1 MPKYTFLNKETEQV
15 EEFYFG
21 IQSYDQFVKDNP
33 HLERYFEQGTGFA
46 MGDSVRLGIRKNDD
60 GFREVVSKIA
70 KANYK
75 SNLADRLS
83 RK

>member
-1 MPKYTFLNKETEQV
+1 MPKYTFLNKDTEQI
-15 EEFYFG
+15 EEFFFG
-21 IQSYDQFVKDNP
+21 IHTYDQFIKDNP
-33 HLERYFEQGTGFA
+33 HLERFFEQGTGFA

-70 KANYK
+70 SANYK

>member
-1 MPKYTFLNKETEQV
+1 MPKYTFLNKDTEEV
-15 EEFYFG
+15 EEYYFN
-21 IQSYDQFVKDNP
+21 ISSYDQFLTDNP

-46 MGDSVRLGIRKNDD
+46 MGDSVRLGIRRNDD

>member
-1 MPKYTFLNKETEQV
+1 MPKYTFLNKDTEEV
-15 EEFYFG
+15 EEYYFN
-21 IQSYDQFVKDNP
+21 ISVYDQFLKDNP
-33 HLERYFEQGTGFA
+33 RLERFFEQGAGFA

-70 KANYK
+70 SANYK

>member
-1 MPKYTFLNKETEQV
+1 MPKYTFLNKETDQI
-15 EEFYFG
+15 EEYYFN
-21 IQSYDQFVKDNP
+21 ISSYDQFIKDNP
-33 HLERYFEQGTGFA
+33 LLERFFEQGTGFA

-70 KANYK
+70 SANYK

>member
-1 MPKYTFLNKETEQV
+1 MPKYTFLNKDTEQV

-21 IQSYDQFVKDNP
+21 IHKYDQFVKDNP
-33 HLERYFEQGTGFA
+33 HLDRYFEQGTGFA

-70 KANYK
+70 SANYK

>member
-1 MPKYTFLNKETEQV
+1 MPKYTFRNIETDQI
-15 EEFYFG
+15 EEHYFG
-21 IQSYDQFVKDNP
+21 ISSYDQFLKDNP